1 MGININITE
10 IIDNIIQSI
19 IPASNLN
26 QKPAYVLFFDNF
38 LYSFFFIKIMQRI
51 NAINVG
57 LNKINTIAICQNPIL
72 IKIKIIL
79 FDIKNLLLYISDN

>member
-1 MGININITE
+1 MWLVLKKKAVLQNIAN
-10 IIDNIIQSI
+10 
-19 IPASNLN
+19 
-26 QKPAYVLFFDNF
+26 
-38 LYSFFFIKIMQRI
+38 FFIKIMQRI

-79 FDIKNLLLYISDN
+79 FDIKNLLLYVSDN